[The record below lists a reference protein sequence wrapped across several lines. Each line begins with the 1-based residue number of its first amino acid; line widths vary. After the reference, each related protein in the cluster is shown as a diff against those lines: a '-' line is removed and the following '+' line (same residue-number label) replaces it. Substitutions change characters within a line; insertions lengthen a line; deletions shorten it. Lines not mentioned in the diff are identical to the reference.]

1 MLKGD
6 MRLVSKDKDRIA
18 VTLTKEEIQKI
29 EDLAKNDKR
38 SISSM
43 AAILIE
49 RGLETYNKNCRH

>member
-1 MLKGD
+1 MIGKN
-6 MRLVSKDKDRIA
+6 KARIA

-49 RGLETYNKNCRH
+49 RGLETYNKIF